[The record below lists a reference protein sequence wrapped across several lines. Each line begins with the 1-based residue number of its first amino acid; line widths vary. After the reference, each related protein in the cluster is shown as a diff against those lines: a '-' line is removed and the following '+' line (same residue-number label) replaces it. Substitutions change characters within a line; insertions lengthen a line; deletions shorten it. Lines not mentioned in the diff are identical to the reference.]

1 MLSICLAVNTTKHDR
16 RLFHPSCFMHLPRY
30 LLYLSTPS
38 SGAGATHDLRAALRL
53 LVDLSALDTL
63 QQQRQQQQEWQ
74 QDPAQQSRS
83 DSDSALPAAEA
94 AQRGTAPETRPR
106 ALLAAFYDRVGA
118 RPAKGPCH
126 VHSTALCVSSH
137 MEQSQATTIMHKN
150 QI

>member
-1 MLSICLAVNTTKHDR
+1 MIAPCR
-16 RLFHPSCFMHLPRY
+16 PP
-30 LLYLSTPS
+30 
-38 SGAGATHDLRAALRL
+38 RL
-53 LVDLSALDTL
+53 LNG
-63 QQQRQQQQEWQ
+63 E
-74 QDPAQQSRS
+74 
-83 DSDSALPAAEA
+83 LPLR
-94 AQRGTAPETRPR
+94 RGHA